1 MEMENIAG
9 ETNQTEHSLNMAV
22 EEISTEEV
30 VRG

>member
-9 ETNQTEHSLNMAV
+9 ETNEHSLNIAIG
-22 EEISTEEV
+22 ESSATEEV